1 MDMEEIYQHFRA
13 NERPFIDNVYDWV
26 RICEDQYTPYL
37 SNFLDPRQQFIVE
50 SIVGKNDNVKLFL
63 YGGYEEAERKRAYIA
78 PPYYEPS
85 QDDYSIT
92 LLEIRYPIK
101 FAHLSHGKIL
111 GSLLSLGMK
120 RELFGDIITDGERW
134 QFFLD
139 RGMEPFIA
147 SQFQQVGKV
156 NIQLEEKE
164 YTDIIIP
171 KDNWTTQENIVSS
184 LRVDTVLSAAF
195 HISRQKT
202 KEMISSGKIK
212 VNWVEMTQPDFEL
225 GILDVVSIRGRGRLL
240 VKNINGKT
248 KKEKVKLE
256 LGILDKNN

>member
-1 MDMEEIYQHFRA
+1 MEEIYQHFRA
-13 NERPFIDNVYDWV
+13 DEQPFIDNVYDWI

-50 SIVGKNDNVKLFL
+50 SIMGKNDNVKLFFF
-63 YGGYEEAERKRAYIA
+63 GGYEKAERRRAYIA
-78 PPYYEPS
+78 PQYYEP
-85 QDDYSIT
+85 QQGDYSISI
-92 LLEIRYPIK
+92 LEIRYPIK
-101 FAHLSHGKIL
+101 FANLSHGKIL
-111 GSLLSLGMK
+111 GSLLSVGIK

-139 RGMEPFIA
+139 KGIEPFIV

-156 NIQLEEKE
+156 NIQLEEKN
-164 YTDIIIP
+164 YSDSIVP
-171 KDNWTTQENIVSS
+171 KENWTIQENIVSS

-195 HISRQKT
+195 NISRQKT
-202 KEMISSGKIK
+202 KEMITSGKIK
-212 VNWVEMTQPDFEL
+212 VNWLEMTQPDFEL

-240 VKNINGKT
+240 IKNINGKT
-248 KKEKVKLE
+248 KKDKIKLE